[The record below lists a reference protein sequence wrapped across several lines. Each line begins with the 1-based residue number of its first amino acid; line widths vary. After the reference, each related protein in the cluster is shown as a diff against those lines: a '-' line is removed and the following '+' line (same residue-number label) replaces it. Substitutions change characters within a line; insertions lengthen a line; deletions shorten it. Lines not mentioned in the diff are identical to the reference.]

1 MGIANNAAGYMRT
14 RGLMTG
20 IGLTF
25 VLLIIGVVM
34 IAVGSM
40 NANNVEDPNYRT
52 IQLQRKGT
60 PTRECRRG
68 NNCRESEK
76 LYVSTYDASSCK
88 GMSNIVEKSSAGSGS
103 ITRAQHIE
111 SGECK
116 IADIQK
122 ESAIYLII
130 FGSISTLLG
139 LAAGYCTY
147 REDCRGI
154 LGLMSIGGSMSGSI
168 SGMNNFY

>member
-25 VLLIIGVVM
+25 VFLIIGVVM
-34 IAVGSM
+34 ISVGSM
-40 NANNVEDPNYRT
+40 NANNVEDPNYRN

-60 PTRECRRG
+60 PTRECKTG
-68 NNCRESEK
+68 NNCRPSEQ

-88 GMSNIVEKSSAGSGS
+88 GMSDIRERSSSAGSGF

-116 IADIQK
+116 IAAIQK
-122 ESAIYLII
+122 EDAVYLII

-154 LGLMSIGGSMSGSI
+154 MGLLSI
-168 SGMNNFY
+168 SGMTSGRNYNNFY